1 MPNIKIKI
9 PAPLRPFADD
19 QKMIDCEANNIG
31 ELLSVLTE
39 LYPALTKNILTDEGE
54 VRHFVNIFVDSDEIR
69 QLDGFETPLVD
80 GQVVAIIPAVSGGQY
95 E

>member
-1 MPNIKIKI
+1 MAQVKIKI

-31 ELLSVLTE
+31 ELLTALTD
-39 LYPALTKNILTDEGE
+39 LYPALTKNILTDKGE
-54 VRHFVNIFVDSDEIR
+54 VRHFVNIFVDNEEIK
-69 QLDGFETPLVD
+69 QLAGFETPLVD
-80 GQVVAIIPAVSGGQY
+80 DQVVAIIPAVSGGQH